1 MNAIKLSKA
10 EILAVSLMGF
20 IGLVTGGWA
29 IFPLCVMAGVLIGF
43 NQPEENASSGR
54 VIVTGAIASIFV
66 ALGVFVHNTFIVH
79 LPKIEA
85 IPVAALNPLWLVLG
99 VLVGALCA
107 FLVAKMRNLPDER
120 MRRNGMLLFVLVC
133 AIVYPFY
140 DEQTKLLWLSQVVIT
155 LIYALQALGLNIVAG
170 YAGLLDLGYVAFF
183 AIGGYT
189 VALLSSPQFD
199 IKWSFFLVIWIA
211 AAAAAFFGLLLG
223 APTLPLRGDYL
234 AIVTLG
240 FGEIVPIVFRNLE
253 AVTIYEPVTK
263 LIAEITGNAALKV
276 QSCLLGCD
284 GTPFN
289 ITNGIQGISPIEPP
303 RIPGFAANLF
313 NPTDKIPWY
322 FLALVLL
329 FISVFFITRLRS
341 SKLGR
346 AWVALREDELAASA
360 MGIDLVHT
368 KLAAFMIGATFSG
381 IAGALFGTYVS
392 FISPSA
398 FDFSISVIV
407 LCTVILGGSGSV
419 VGAILGTLIL
429 RLSDLI
435 LLDKV
440 QSVVRG
446 LLEATVLRSSSSLEV
461 TNFLTSI
468 LDITQY
474 KLLFFGVILVSMMLV
489 RPQGLVPSVATKRRI
504 N

>member
-1 MNAIKLSKA
+1 MSTIKFSKA
-10 EILAVSLMGF
+10 ETLAIVLMAF

-43 NQPEENASSGR
+43 NQPEANASTGR
-54 VIVTGAIASIFV
+54 VIIAGAVASLFVVLGIFI
-66 ALGVFVHNTFIVH
+66 HNVFIVN

-85 IPVAALNPLWLVLG
+85 IPAAASNPLWLVLG
-99 VLVGALCA
+99 VLVGVLCA
-107 FLVAKMRNLPDER
+107 FLVAKIRSLPDDR
-120 MRRNGMLLFVLVC
+120 MRRNAMLLFVLVC

-199 IKWSFFLVIWIA
+199 LKWSFFLVIWVA

-253 AVTIYEPVTK
+253 AVTVYEPISKIV
-263 LIAEITGNAALKV
+263 AGITGNLGL
-276 QSCLLGCD
+276 QRCLMGCD

-289 ITNGIQGISPIEPP
+289 MTNGIQGISPIEPP

-322 FLALVLL
+322 FLALILL
-329 FISVFFITRLRS
+329 LISVFFITRLRS

-346 AWVALREDELAASA
+346 AWIALREDELAASA

-407 LCTVILGGSGSV
+407 LCTVILGGSGNV

-446 LLEATVLRSSSSLEV
+446 LLEATVLRSSSSVEV

-468 LDITQY
+468 FDITQY

-489 RPQGLVPSVATKRRI
+489 RPQGLIPGVASKRRA

>member
-1 MNAIKLSKA
+1 MTGFKLSKA
-10 EILAVSLMGF
+10 EILAIVLMGF

-29 IFPLCVMAGVLIGF
+29 IFPLCVLAGVLIGF
-43 NQPEENASSGR
+43 NQPEARPSLGRAVISG
-54 VIVTGAIASIFV
+54 GIASLFV
-66 ALGVFVHNTFIVH
+66 ALGIFVHNRFIVG

-85 IPVAALNPLWLVLG
+85 IPPAALNPLWLGLG
-99 VLVGALCA
+99 ILVGGLTA
-107 FLVAKMRNLPDER
+107 FLVVLIRNLPSER
-120 MRRNGMLLFVLVC
+120 GRRFGMIIFVMAL

-189 VALLSSPQFD
+189 IALLSSPQFD

-253 AVTIYEPVTK
+253 AVTIYEPISKIV
-263 LIAEITGNAALKV
+263 AGITGNPAL
-276 QSCLLGCD
+276 QNCLLGCD
-284 GTPFN
+284 GSPFN

-303 RIPGFAANLF
+303 RLPGLAANFF
-313 NPTDKIPWY
+313 NPSDKIPWY
-322 FLALVLL
+322 FLALTLL
-329 FISVFFITRLRS
+329 LISVFFISRLRN

-346 AWVALREDELAASA
+346 AWIAQREDELAASA
-360 MGIDLVHT
+360 MGINLVKT
-368 KLAAFMIGATFSG
+368 KLSAFMIGAMFSG
-381 IAGALFGTYVS
+381 VAGALFGSYVS

-407 LCTVILGGSGSV
+407 LCTVILGGSGNV
-419 VGAILGTLIL
+419 MGAILGALIL

-446 LLEATVLRSSSSLEV
+446 VLEATVLRSSSSIAV

-474 KLLFFGVILVSMMLV
+474 KLLFFGVILVTMMLV
-489 RPQGLVPSVATKRRI
+489 RPEGLMPSVTSKRRSS
-504 N
+504 